1 MIYTTGTIAGNGST
15 ITGTGTNFT
24 AAGSLIRV
32 GCTLIAFTNPVQVL
46 QLTAIT
52 SGTALS
58 VTPAISPAIATGT
71 KYAIL
76 LSDSLSVDGLA
87 QDIAETFGM
96 YQKYMGGFADVM
108 NGTGDVTITING
120 SPVTVPGQK
129 SLAKKGDNSDINSL
143 SGLTTPLSLKQGG
156 LGASDAAGGRI
167 TLGLG
172 GAATRNVA
180 TSTTDLDINNLI
192 FPGYYGLGGAAVT
205 VNDPG
210 VNIANYNGFLCG
222 PGSGGS
228 NFHDSFMPLLNLVRN
243 IGRQSQIQVNMAGVI
258 AARVKDVD
266 TWKSW
271 ISTWSTANT
280 TIDSNGFIKRSS
292 PVVKLFADGRAE
304 TNPESEGVTVVRQ
317 AVGQYFISGVLGMNS
332 DTAWG
337 GIDGGFEIP
346 KDRNSQPLI
355 WLDYEVNEG
364 GSVLVKTYHRTYPD
378 APEFARNEI
387 DGFAGGDPIDIP
399 ADQFVSVRVEMPQ
412 NSIWNL
418 KMLAEQKAAEEA
430 DRIEAQRVAEAKRIA
445 AEKAQEEG
453 VQPQS

>member
-46 QLTAIT
+46 QLTAVT
-52 SGTALS
+52 SATALS
-58 VTPAISPAIATGT
+58 VTPAISPAIAAGT

-96 YQKYMGGFADVM
+96 YQKYMGGFSDVM

-120 SPVTVPGQK
+120 QAVTVPGQK
-129 SLAKKGDNSDINSL
+129 SVAKKGANTDITSL
-143 SGLTTPLSLKQGG
+143 GGLTTALSMGQGG
-156 LGASDAAGGRI
+156 TGAKDAPGARQ

-172 GAATRNVA
+172 TAATA
-180 TSTTDLDINNLI
+180 NLTRSNADPETGRVMTVGD
-192 FPGYYGLGGAAVT
+192 FGLGTEIPLSFVNANT
-205 VNDPG
+205 VGISGFYSGPG
-210 VNIANYNGFLCG
+210 VGGVNYFDPYSPIITLSRSITNKAQLQIEASGKMAVRGFFTT
-222 PGSGGS
+222 S
-228 NFHDSFMPLLNLVRN
+228 NWSAW
-243 IGRQSQIQVNMAGVI
+243 RQVYTDG
-258 AARVKDVD
+258 
-266 TWKSW
+266 
-271 ISTWSTANT
+271 NT
-280 TIDSNGFIKRSS
+280 TKASDGTLKAAS
-292 PVVKLFADGRAE
+292 PVVKVFANGKAE
-304 TNPESEGVTVVRQ
+304 TNDESEGVTVTHQ
-317 AVGQYFISGVLGMNS
+317 GIGEYLIEGCMGLNA
-332 DTAWG
+332 DAAWG
-337 GIDGGFEIP
+337 GIDGGFDIP
-346 KDRNSQPLI
+346 TDRNKQPLI

-378 APEFARNEI
+378 APVFARNVRE
-387 DGFAGGDPIDIP
+387 GFAGGDPIDIP

-418 KMLAEQKAAEEA
+418 KMLADQKAAEEA

-445 AEKAQEEG
+445 AEKVQDEG
-453 VQPQS
+453 EQSQS